1 MDPLSA
7 GPRSRSLEKLPNS
20 LSWGASWGGKLGN
33 LSRDRSPGPGDSG
46 SIRTGHQAEEGRHP
60 MSTPVLSR
68 QAAQP
73 APVLAP
79 WPSVRSGQLLA
90 SRAQA
95 LFASDLSARREHTRT
110 EVTAA
115 IRQAISAH
123 HGLAGCAGQVAAAY
137 GEHPET
143 AAGRMRWARAVIQAL
158 QAPAGCAGAAS

>member
-1 MDPLSA
+1 
-7 GPRSRSLEKLPNS
+7 
-20 LSWGASWGGKLGN
+20 
-33 LSRDRSPGPGDSG
+33 
-46 SIRTGHQAEEGRHP
+46 

-73 APVLAP
+73 ALALAP

-110 EVTAA
+110 EITAA

-143 AAGRMRWARAVIQAL
+143 AAGRMRWARAAIQAL
-158 QAPAGCAGAAS
+158 QTPAGWPQAAL